1 MRRSGSRSIMYFQVF
16 LVFESSHDI
25 ATHPGDVWSNRQSK
39 VRGSATAA
47 GITGGGGGLDA
58 AFFAGGEVLSNFA
71 VFAFTSGFGLGLLG
85 NFFAA
90 FTGFFVAGIFVWALA
105 GVFFAGAL
113 AFFFAILRPP
123 IFYSTRTFTKR
134 KPICLVRVFSA

>member
-1 MRRSGSRSIMYFQVF
+1 
-16 LVFESSHDI
+16 LVFESSQDI
-25 ATHPGDVWSNRQSK
+25 ATHPGDVWSKRQSN

-47 GITGGGGGLDA
+47 AITGGGVGDLDA
-58 AFFAGGEVLSNFA
+58 AFFAGGEVLSSFA
-71 VFAFTSGFGLGLLG
+71 VFAFACGFGLGFPG
-85 NFFAA
+85 DFFAA
-90 FTGFFVAGIFVWALA
+90 FAGFCLAGAFVWTLA